1 MELELGK
8 HIADL
13 LREHNRVSLPGIGA
27 FVGNYQPAKLNEDT
41 FELAPPYKEITFSK
55 DETWNDELLEKS
67 VARVEEISDDEAKR
81 MIAKAVD
88 SIVDELNKNE
98 SCDLPGFGRLVKEA
112 WRITFEIE
120 EGLNLLTEAFGL
132 ETISIPIPAIQQ
144 EIKKT
149 ETVETAKPAQPKHV
163 QPTVAAKAAPV
174 ATTRLRPKQPKT
186 TNAVKKKSLFP
197 WIFSSLFLIIVI
209 LAAYLY
215 IDGFF
220 SSNTSVAIK
229 PTLVVADS
237 IQTTT
242 NEPGDTLVED
252 YTDTIEADTS
262 EQKIV
267 AETIDSKT
275 EKRKALYYEEPKS
288 ENNGIKTFY
297 IIAGSFNK
305 MENAEKLKQSLIKEG
320 YKPEVLTVDGPIY
333 RVSMYSYTNKNRA
346 LQELSRLRDQ
356 NKERNIWL
364 LGL

>member
-27 FVGNYQPAKLNEDT
+27 FVGNYQPARLNEDT

-55 DETWNDELLEKS
+55 DETWNDELLEKL

-81 MIAKAVD
+81 MVAEAVAF
-88 SIVDELNKNE
+88 IVAELNKNE

-120 EGLNLLTEAFGL
+120 EGLNLLTDAFGL
-132 ETISIPIPAIQQ
+132 ETISVPIPAIQP
-144 EIKKT
+144 EKKKA
-149 ETVETAKPAQPKHV
+149 ETVETAKAAQPKHV
-163 QPTVAAKAAPV
+163 QPTVKTKAAPV
-174 ATTRLRPKQPKT
+174 APKP

-209 LAAYLY
+209 LGAYLY

-220 SSNTSVAIK
+220 SSNTSVAIQ

-242 NEPGDTLVED
+242 NEPGDTLIEN

-288 ENNGIKTFY
+288 ENSGKKTFY

-320 YKPEVLTVDGPIY
+320 YKPEVLTVDGPIF

>member
-55 DETWNDELLEKS
+55 DETWNDELLEKFI
-67 VARVEEISDDEAKR
+67 ARVEEISDDEAKR
-81 MIAKAVD
+81 KVAEAVAF
-88 SIVDELNKNE
+88 IVAELNKNE
-98 SCDLPGFGRLVKEA
+98 SFDLPGFGRLVKEA

-120 EGLNLLTEAFGL
+120 EGLNLLADAFGL
-132 ETISIPIPAIQQ
+132 ETISVPIPAIQP
-144 EIKKT
+144 EKKRA
-149 ETVETAKPAQPKHV
+149 ETVETAQTIQPKHV
-163 QPTVAAKAAPV
+163 QTETAMDEPV
-174 ATTRLRPKQPKT
+174 ATNL

-209 LAAYLY
+209 LGAYLY

-220 SSNTSVAIK
+220 SSNTSVTIQ
-229 PTLVVADS
+229 PTLVAKDS
-237 IQTTT
+237 IQTTP
-242 NEPGDTLVED
+242 NEPVDTLVED
-252 YTDTIEADTS
+252 YTDTIETDTS

-288 ENNGIKTFY
+288 ENSGKKTFY

-305 MENAEKLKQSLIKEG
+305 LENAEKLKQTLVKEG
-320 YKPEVLTVDGPIY
+320 YKPEVLTVAGPIF
-333 RVSMYSYTNKNRA
+333 RVSMYSFTNKNRA

-356 NKERNIWL
+356 NKELNIWL